1 MAKMVTNT
9 NGRSIT
15 KRVISESSS
24 EEDTPI
30 AKRTKSDTKLQAG
43 QKRKPSS
50 TTQPEQDAPTSS
62 ALSSEDQGDV
72 LGEARRRLKQ
82 TGEDQGMVDS
92 SDMDDDDNQPI
103 ANSNYKPTIAP
114 KRSIDES
121 SASTTRTT
129 NTEVPSIKTTTKL
142 PKIKKHSQ
150 VAAQPTV
157 KPEPLSSSDDDQPLV
172 SRQPVDIKPSISTTK
187 RRANN
192 SKKEVEDS
200 ESEDSEPLCQTSV
213 SKAKTKPKPSTKPS
227 RVTKKSPASKV
238 TVKKELTPSSTKPKR
253 GKAVKKEEDQVK
265 EEEGDEE
272 DEQAMYTW
280 WEEHKDDHGD
290 TPKWKT
296 LEHNGVLFPPDYEPL
311 PSHVKMKYDGKPLDL
326 PPESE
331 EVAFFFGSMLNSDHV
346 QKPTFCENF
355 FMDWLQVLETY
366 PPRDGTEVTEFSKCD
381 FEPMF
386 EYACS
391 ERDRKKA
398 MTKEE
403 KTKMKAEKEEQEKKF
418 KTCILDGRVEKVG
431 NFRVEPPSLF
441 RGRGDHPK
449 TGRLK
454 KRVMAE
460 EIHINCGADSKFPEP
475 PPGHKWAEIVHNEKA
490 SWLAW
495 WKENINGNT
504 KYVFLAAGSSLA
516 SQSDLRKFEKARK
529 LKFHI
534 DDIRATYTRE
544 MKDRLMATRQRATA
558 MYLID
563 KFAFRAGNEK
573 DKDNEA
579 DTVGCCSLRCE
590 HVTLE
595 PPRTVTFDFLGKD
608 SIRFFNKFEVDEA
621 VFKNLMIFKRAKEPI
636 DDIFDR
642 LNTGLLNKYL
652 VSLMPGL
659 TAKVFRTYNASTTFE
674 QELDRNMKQLPTNA
688 TEAEKLVAFNKANRQ
703 VAVLCNHQKA
713 VSKNHGASMEK
724 ASDKIRIIKY
734 RRKKV
739 RLDLL
744 AHQSQL
750 DAQSRAFC
758 QIDES
763 DIDDEWM
770 ENYEESTEQ
779 KKRDNI
785 QKKHTKLEEEAE
797 KLKRSG
803 GPVPETKT
811 SSEGEE
817 DELGDKKKKKKKT
830 ATQIATEKF
839 YALTPE
845 ERENKLSDELASC
858 EGHALKL
865 RRERE
870 ELTLLASS
878 STGKK
883 TKNNKEVNQ
892 ISQEAVD
899 ELFKKLKNIDKE
911 IFVAKALLKD
921 RDDGKETSLGT
932 SKTNYIDPRLSFAWA
947 RKFDVK
953 VNKIFAKTLQ
963 EKFTWAASTPADWQF

>member
-253 GKAVKKEEDQVK
+253 GES
-265 EEEGDEE
+265 
-272 DEQAMYTW
+272 Y
-280 WEEHKDDHGD
+280 DHGD

-331 EVAFFFGSMLNSDHV
+331 EVAFFFG
-346 QKPTFCENF
+346 FY
-355 FMDWLQVLETY
+355 VLETY

-475 PPGHKWAEIVHNEKA
+475 PPGHKWA
-490 SWLAW
+490 
-495 WKENINGNT
+495 GDRNT

-621 VFKNLMIFKRAKEPI
+621 
-636 DDIFDR
+636 
-642 LNTGLLNKYL
+642 TGLLNKYL

-703 VAVLCNHQKA
+703 
-713 VSKNHGASMEK
+713 
-724 ASDKIRIIKY
+724 
-734 RRKKV
+734 
-739 RLDLL
+739 
-744 AHQSQL
+744 
-750 DAQSRAFC
+750 
-758 QIDES
+758 
-763 DIDDEWM
+763 
-770 ENYEESTEQ
+770 
-779 KKRDNI
+779 
-785 QKKHTKLEEEAE
+785 
-797 KLKRSG
+797 
-803 GPVPETKT
+803 
-811 SSEGEE
+811 
-817 DELGDKKKKKKKT
+817 
-830 ATQIATEKF
+830 
-839 YALTPE
+839 
-845 ERENKLSDELASC
+845 
-858 EGHALKL
+858 
-865 RRERE
+865 
-870 ELTLLASS
+870 
-878 STGKK
+878 
-883 TKNNKEVNQ
+883 
-892 ISQEAVD
+892 
-899 ELFKKLKNIDKE
+899 
-911 IFVAKALLKD
+911 
-921 RDDGKETSLGT
+921 
-932 SKTNYIDPRLSFAWA
+932 
-947 RKFDVK
+947 
-953 VNKIFAKTLQ
+953 
-963 EKFTWAASTPADWQF
+963 